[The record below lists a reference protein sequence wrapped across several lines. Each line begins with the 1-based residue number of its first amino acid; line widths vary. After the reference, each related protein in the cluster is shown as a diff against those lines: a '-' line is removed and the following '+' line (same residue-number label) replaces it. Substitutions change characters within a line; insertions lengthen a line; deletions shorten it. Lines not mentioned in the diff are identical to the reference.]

1 MKMLTIVYNTSC
13 EEEIRNILEDRG
25 VRHFTQIPKV
35 FGHGEAGAVEGSLL
49 CPGQNAM
56 ILVALPDEEARS
68 VAQTVRE
75 LVLGTGGCGCVPIRA
90 FLIPC
95 EQVV

>member
-1 MKMLTIVYNTSC
+1 MKMLLIVYNTSC
-13 EEEIRNILEDRG
+13 EEEIRSVLKDRG

-35 FGHGEAGAVEGSLL
+35 FGQGEAGAVEGSLL

-56 ILVALPDEEARS
+56 VLVVLPDEEAHR
-68 VAQTVRE
+68 VAEAVRE

-90 FLIPC
+90 FLVPC

>member
-13 EEEIRNILEDRG
+13 DEEIREILKDRG

-35 FGHGEAGAVEGSLL
+35 FGQGDAGVVNGSLL

-56 ILVALPDEEARS
+56 ILVVLPDQEAHG
-68 VAQTVRE
+68 VAEAVRE
-75 LVLGTGGCGCVPIRA
+75 LVLRTGGCGCVPIRA
-90 FLIPC
+90 FLVPC